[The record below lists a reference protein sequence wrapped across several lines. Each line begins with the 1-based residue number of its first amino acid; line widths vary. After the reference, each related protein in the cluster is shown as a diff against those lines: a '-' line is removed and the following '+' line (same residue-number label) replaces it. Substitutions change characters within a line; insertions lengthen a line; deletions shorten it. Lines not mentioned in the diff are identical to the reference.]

1 VLATTLAGWNVGDD
15 LHKAKDVGGKDA
27 VERIR
32 RLMQRCGDELPPPE
46 PELPFIADL
55 DLRLGLQDRL
65 HAAWTDF
72 QARMDGGD
80 GVPVQRP

>member
-1 VLATTLAGWNVGDD
+1 M
-15 LHKAKDVGGKDA
+15 
-27 VERIR
+27 R
-32 RLMQRCGDELPPPE
+32 QCSDELPPPE

-72 QARMDGGD
+72 GAREWMGRLCS
-80 GVPVQRP
+80 PASSSKLC